1 MEIAQN
7 RQTVSDLINVTIFL
21 AQHNMAFRGHRE
33 NWSRKHSKGNF
44 KDLVLLMAQHSSS
57 LQQHVEFINS
67 SGKKEVS
74 FLSWRRQNILIE
86 CISNN
91 IALTIQEAIKTS
103 GVFSISID
111 STFDSVRKEQVS
123 FIVRYVCKTTGVV
136 NERLITMRESPY
148 TSGVEL
154 FNLFKEVMAKNNL
167 DWINNLIG
175 QSYDGAA
182 NMRGEY
188 KGVQSLIK
196 NENKSAIYV
205 WCHAHRLNL
214 IVKEAV
220 SSCTDAVNL
229 FGNLETLYSCV
240 WNAKKRVELFRSNQK
255 KYSSAQNNLALKRVN
270 TTRWSS
276 HSAALNTVLT
286 SHNAVIETLATIKLS
301 EGPGDAKTG
310 AAASGLLDYF
320 TSYRFLIVAIMF
332 KKLFQIIEPAN
343 KILQTRDLDLLATT
357 NLIESAKHKI
367 KLLNDRSLNAFQDII
382 KEVDQFVIDS
392 EQEFTPIVVSRP
404 KRCPKKSGELSK
416 DTPILD
422 PVKQIRIECFNKTLD
437 IIQMDFSERFNINET
452 SLMKD
457 LSLISRRRIMEV
469 RKNPETLPKD
479 AFIIVCELY
488 SKYLNRE
495 SLISEYQQFASN
507 FIELEK

>member
-1 MEIAQN
+1 
-7 RQTVSDLINVTIFL
+7 
-21 AQHNMAFRGHRE
+21 
-33 NWSRKHSKGNF
+33 
-44 KDLVLLMAQHSSS
+44 
-57 LQQHVEFINS
+57 
-67 SGKKEVS
+67 
-74 FLSWRRQNILIE
+74 
-86 CISNN
+86 
-91 IALTIQEAIKTS
+91 
-103 GVFSISID
+103 
-111 STFDSVRKEQVS
+111 
-123 FIVRYVCKTTGVV
+123 
-136 NERLITMRESPY
+136 
-148 TSGVEL
+148 
-154 FNLFKEVMAKNNL
+154 MAKNNL

-175 QSYDGAA
+175 QSYNGAA

-229 FGNLETLYSCV
+229 F
-240 WNAKKRVELFRSNQK
+240 
-255 KYSSAQNNLALKRVN
+255 
-270 TTRWSS
+270 
-276 HSAALNTVLT
+276 AALNTVLT
-286 SHNAVIETLATIKLS
+286 SRNAVIETLATIKLS

-332 KKLFQIIEPAN
+332 KKLFQIIKPAN
-343 KILQTRDLDLLATT
+343 KILQTRDLDLLAAT

-367 KLLNDRSLNAFQDII
+367 KLLNNRSLNAFQDII

-452 SLMKD
+452 GLMKD

-479 AFIIVCELY
+479 AFIIPVSSCSVERSFSKLKLVKTKLRTTITEERLENLMRISCEQDVDIDNEKVINL
-488 SKYLNRE
+488 
-495 SLISEYQQFASN
+495 FAQKSWLGYFN
-507 FIELEK
+507 LAHR